1 MNQRHI
7 MAQLLFY
14 IEVKKYKVE
23 EDGNVIPFDDAGIPP
38 LLYRNEKKALAR
50 IDKIVSIFKQTGFEV
65 VAGSTPRELVLW
77 LNWTRCR
84 VLITL
89 MEVYVNT

>member
-1 MNQRHI
+1 

-23 EDGNVIPFDDAGIPP
+23 GDGTIIPFDDASIPP

-50 IDKIVSIFKQTGFEV
+50 IGRIVSIFKQTGFQV
-65 VAGSTPRELVLW
+65 VSSSTPRELVLW
-77 LNWTRCR
+77 LAWTRCR
-84 VLITL
+84 VHITL

>member
-1 MNQRHI
+1 

-23 EDGNVIPFDDAGIPP
+23 VNENIIPFDDAGIPP

-50 IDKIVSIFKQTGFEV
+50 IDRIVSIFKQTGFQVVSSSTSKEV
-65 VAGSTPRELVLW
+65 ILW

-84 VLITL
+84 VVINL